1 LKLEP
6 HSELFFLGPEYFL
19 NKLKALET
27 TMSSST
33 KKRIGKFEKS
43 EEIRVPT
50 SNQCFSFQ
58 QKIHNFLDTIIF
70 LM

>member
-6 HSELFFLGPEYFL
+6 HSERKKIAPEYFL

-33 KKRIGKFEKS
+33 KKWIGKFEKS

-58 QKIHNFLDTIIF
+58 QK
-70 LM
+70 

>member
-1 LKLEP
+1 MY
-6 HSELFFLGPEYFL
+6 S
-19 NKLKALET
+19 T
-27 TMSSST
+27 TK

-58 QKIHNFLDTIIF
+58 QKIHKFFGYFYFSNVNSNQFSIF
-70 LM
+70 WGK